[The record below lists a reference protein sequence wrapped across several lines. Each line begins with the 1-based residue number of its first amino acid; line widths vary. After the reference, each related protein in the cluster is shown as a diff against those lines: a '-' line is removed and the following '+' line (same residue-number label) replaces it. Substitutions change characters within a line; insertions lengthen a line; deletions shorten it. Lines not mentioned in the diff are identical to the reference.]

1 MANELAPIDLP
12 LPPLGRGGGY
22 NPDVG
27 RAPSMSAPQM
37 NNFAAQGMENFSKS
51 MAAVEAI
58 HKQTYDKQRSINDAV
73 FNDAYALEFGVQST
87 AISQQM
93 LNSPDAASPDFVAKL
108 DSELAKKQEEVRKMI
123 SEQSGYQLSP
133 EGRLR
138 NHHMSFNVRRVIA
151 EQAATQTIV
160 QQRALALGSA
170 NQQIERAI
178 REAAAADDPERAIQE
193 TDQIMQQM
201 VKPIMP
207 PSQYAELER
216 TKRGE
221 AMTEVMRERTKRG
234 DVWGARGMVDETMA
248 YPQNPTEAYVASAL
262 GARGIPAA
270 AVMGTFRSEGAW
282 ERIEAAKTTGELGQY
297 IELPEGTPPDL
308 PLTQADKMRA
318 VIDHTS
324 SLHASLKEQLGRNPN
339 AAEFKLAWLG
349 LGGVLTVNPNTPVTD
364 LEQKGIIPRGS
375 VGMFPEV
382 LSRSDGLIGRPSTA
396 KEVIDW
402 AYANQVRSGGMD
414 IRNYIPTEQ
423 RRALMTEIETQIH
436 KQEELAEKQREK
448 VRKLTADEMMKNFE
462 IANVQNDRDTMM
474 KIAKDYRSVLS
485 HEQFKIVNAAIHG
498 DPVTHEDVPYRYE
511 LQQMARQA
519 SMEADVFERDYVNP
533 ALAAKRINH
542 GTALAL
548 SNTIRDQ
555 LKSKGFNEP
564 VVDVRKI
571 LSDSIEASTSIIKI
585 QGFTDP
591 IARENA
597 RIMSE
602 FERFA
607 RANKDAPYEV
617 LLVEADRLY
626 QQHSYSKDSNRARII
641 GPSPYFDK
649 AYQGDLSKLTVDEVD
664 RASNKLEEDI
674 RRKRIDERMGEAE
687 RLRLQKHYQLLMA
700 PKASL
705 LPAANDTTKKP
716 TATTTKPATPPA
728 VPIDRLQRQL
738 NPNAPGAP
746 LR

>member
-151 EQAATQTIV
+151 ENAATQTIV
-160 QQRALALGSA
+160 QQRGLALGSA
-170 NQQIERAI
+170 NQQIDRAI

-193 TDQIMQQM
+193 VDQM
-201 VKPIMP
+201 VRPIMP
-207 PSQYAELER
+207 PTQYAELER
-216 TKRGE
+216 KMRGR
-221 AMTEVMRERTKRG
+221 AMTEVLDARVERG
-234 DVWGARGMVDETMA
+234 DVNGARAMVNDTMA
-248 YPQNPTEAYVASAL
+248 YPRDRTEAYVAAAL
-262 GARGIPAA
+262 GARGIPATA
-270 AVMGTFRSEGAW
+270 IMGTLRSEGAW
-282 ERIEAAKTTGELGQY
+282 ENITAAKTTGELARY
-297 IELPEGTPPDL
+297 IELPEGTPDDL
-308 PLTQADKMRA
+308 PLSQADKMRA
-318 VIDHTS
+318 VVEHTS

-364 LEQKGIIPRGS
+364 LERKGVIPRGS

-382 LSRSDGLIGRPSTA
+382 LSRSDGLIGRPATA

-414 IRNYIPTEQ
+414 IRTYIPDAD
-423 RRALMTEIETQIH
+423 RKRLMNQIETRTHQMEERARVQ
-436 KQEELAEKQREK
+436 QERARQE
-448 VRKLTADEMMKNFE
+448 TANAIMKEFE
-462 IANVQNDRDTMM
+462 IASATNNREVMQEIAVQY
-474 KIAKDYRSVLS
+474 KGVLS
-485 HEQFKIVNAAIHG
+485 HEQFKIVNAALHG
-498 DPVTHEDVPYRYE
+498 DPVIKEDIPFKYE
-511 LQQMARQA
+511 LQQMARKA
-519 SMEADVFERDYVNP
+519 TMEAEDFEREYVIP
-533 ALAAKRINH
+533 ALTGKRISH
-542 GTALAL
+542 TTALEL
-548 SNTIRDQ
+548 TNTIRTE
-555 LKSKGFNEP
+555 LKNKGFKDP
-564 VVDVRKI
+564 VNAVRDI
-571 LSDSIEASTSIIKI
+571 LTASIEATTSPIKMPGI
-585 QGFTDP
+585 DAE
-591 IARENA
+591 IAQSNA
-597 RIMSE
+597 RVMGE

-607 RANKDAPYEV
+607 RANKDATYGQ
-617 LLVEADRLY
+617 LLEEADRLY
-626 QQHSYSKDSNRARII
+626 QTHPWAKDSNRQKVL
-641 GPSPYFDK
+641 GPSPYFDS
-649 AYQGDLSKLTVDEVD
+649 AFQSPSGLPNLTLDEVD
-664 RASNKLEEDI
+664 RAAVKLEEDI
-674 RRKRIDERMGEAE
+674 RRGRVDERIADAE
-687 RLRLQKHYQLLMA
+687 RQRLMKHRIILMGPQKSLMQ
-700 PKASL
+700 PE
-705 LPAANDTTKKP
+705 KK
-716 TATTTKPATPPA
+716 ATTPQKSVAPPS
-728 VPIDRLQRQL
+728 VSPPQRQL
-738 NPNAPGAP
+738 NPNAPGGA

>member
-151 EQAATQTIV
+151 ENAATQTIV
-160 QQRALALGSA
+160 QQRGLALGSA
-170 NQQIERAI
+170 NQQIDRAI
-178 REAAAADDPERAIQE
+178 SEAAAADDPERAIQE
-193 TDQIMQQM
+193 VDQIMQQM

-216 TKRGE
+216 KMRGK
-221 AMTEVMRERTKRG
+221 AMTEVLDARVERG
-234 DVWGARGMVDETMA
+234 DVNGARAMVNDTMA
-248 YPQNPTEAYVASAL
+248 YPQNSTEAYVAAAL
-262 GARGIPAA
+262 GARGIPAT

-282 ERIEAAKTTGELGQY
+282 ERIAAAKTTGELGQY

-308 PLTQADKMRA
+308 PLTQADKLRA
-318 VIDHTS
+318 VVEHTS

-414 IRNYIPTEQ
+414 IRTYIPDAE
-423 RRALMTEIETQIH
+423 RKRLMNQIETRIS
-436 KQEELAEKQREK
+436 KQEEQAEKLREQQH
-448 VRKLTADEMMKNFE
+448 KLIAEEKMKDFE
-462 IANVQNDRDTMM
+462 IASATNNREEMQRIVT
-474 KIAKDYRSVLS
+474 DYRHVLS
-485 HEQFKIVNAAIHG
+485 HEQFKIVNAALRG
-498 DPVTHEDVPYRYE
+498 DPVTKEDIPFKYE
-511 LQQMARQA
+511 LQQMARKA
-519 SMEADVFERDYVNP
+519 NMEAEEFERDYVIP
-533 ALAAKRINH
+533 ALTGKRINH
-542 GTALAL
+542 DTALAL
-548 SNTIRDQ
+548 GNTIRAE
-555 LKSKGFNEP
+555 LKNKGFKEP
-564 VVDVRKI
+564 VNAVRDI
-571 LSDSIEASTSIIKI
+571 LSASIEATTSPIKMPGI
-585 QGFTDP
+585 DAE
-591 IARENA
+591 IAQSNA
-597 RIMSE
+597 RVMGE

-607 RANKDAPYEV
+607 RANKDATYGQ
-617 LLVEADRLY
+617 LLEEADRLY
-626 QQHSYSKDSNRARII
+626 QTHPWAKDSNRQKVV
-641 GPSPYFDK
+641 GPSPYFDS
-649 AYQGDLSKLTVDEVD
+649 AFQTPSGLPNLTLDEVD
-664 RASNKLEEDI
+664 RASIKLEEDI
-674 RRKRIDERMGEAE
+674 RRGRVDERIADAE
-687 RLRLQKHYQLLMA
+687 RQRLLKHRTILMA
-700 PKASL
+700 PQKSLAS
-705 LPAANDTTKKP
+705 PEKK
-716 TATTTKPATPPA
+716 ATTPQKSSAPPS
-728 VPIDRLQRQL
+728 VSPPQRQL